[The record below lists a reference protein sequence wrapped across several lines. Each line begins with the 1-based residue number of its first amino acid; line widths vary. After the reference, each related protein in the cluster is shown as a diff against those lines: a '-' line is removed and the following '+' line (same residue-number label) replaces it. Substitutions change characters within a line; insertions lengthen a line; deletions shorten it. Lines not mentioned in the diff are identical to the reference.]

1 MNEDQIEIRSVVKFL
16 WLKDYNNKDIYE
28 EICSVYGE
36 EKMTLREIQNR
47 IKSLEE
53 GNHSLFDKV
62 RSGRPLKND
71 LIDPISHIME
81 EDPYISTKKLAKKL
95 NVAKQTIKRI
105 LIEELHM
112 VKINFKWVPYT
123 LNENIRKQRIEMAKK
138 LLHFLTTASE
148 KTLDQLM
155 TQDETWI
162 YLNNPRKTMWI
173 KEGHEPPINVKQNI
187 GSKKV
192 MISVIW
198 SRTGVK
204 SITMLPPGQ
213 KFNKEF
219 YLDKVIGNFAKKYK
233 TNGKIFHMDNA
244 RPHLVTNE
252 LKKMGIRRLDHP
264 PYSPDIAPSDFFLF
278 GFLSFQLEGCY
289 FNDENELL
297 CEVKNILTSLSSIEC
312 RKAIDSWINRLRMVI
327 DRDGAYVP

>member
-47 IKSLEE
+47 TKSLEE

-123 LNENIRKQRIEMAKK
+123 LNENIRKQRIEMAKN
-138 LLHFLTTASE
+138 
-148 KTLDQLM
+148 
-155 TQDETWI
+155 
-162 YLNNPRKTMWI
+162 YY
-173 KEGHEPPINVKQNI
+173 
-187 GSKKV
+187 
-192 MISVIW
+192 IS
-198 SRTGVK
+198 
-204 SITMLPPGQ
+204 
-213 KFNKEF
+213 
-219 YLDKVIGNFAKKYK
+219 
-233 TNGKIFHMDNA
+233 
-244 RPHLVTNE
+244 
-252 LKKMGIRRLDHP
+252 
-264 PYSPDIAPSDFFLF
+264 
-278 GFLSFQLEGCY
+278 
-289 FNDENELL
+289 
-297 CEVKNILTSLSSIEC
+297 
-312 RKAIDSWINRLRMVI
+312 
-327 DRDGAYVP
+327 

>member
-1 MNEDQIEIRSVVKFL
+1 M
-16 WLKDYNNKDIYE
+16 
-28 EICSVYGE
+28 
-36 EKMTLREIQNR
+36 
-47 IKSLEE
+47 
-53 GNHSLFDKV
+53 
-62 RSGRPLKND
+62 
-71 LIDPISHIME
+71 
-81 EDPYISTKKLAKKL
+81 
-95 NVAKQTIKRI
+95 
-105 LIEELHM
+105 
-112 VKINFKWVPYT
+112 
-123 LNENIRKQRIEMAKK
+123 
-138 LLHFLTTASE
+138 TTASE

-233 TNGKIFHMDNA
+233 TKVVYGRLWHAPAYHYSKGS
-244 RPHLVTNE
+244 RPWTPF
-252 LKKMGIRRLDHP
+252 KK
-264 PYSPDIAPSDFFLF
+264 PDIQKV
-278 GFLSFQLEGCY
+278 LSFTY
-289 FNDENELL
+289 S
-297 CEVKNILTSLSSIEC
+297 KS
-312 RKAIDSWINRLRMVI
+312 
-327 DRDGAYVP
+327 

>member
-1 MNEDQIEIRSVVKFL
+1 
-16 WLKDYNNKDIYE
+16 
-28 EICSVYGE
+28 
-36 EKMTLREIQNR
+36 
-47 IKSLEE
+47 
-53 GNHSLFDKV
+53 
-62 RSGRPLKND
+62 
-71 LIDPISHIME
+71 
-81 EDPYISTKKLAKKL
+81 
-95 NVAKQTIKRI
+95 
-105 LIEELHM
+105 
-112 VKINFKWVPYT
+112 
-123 LNENIRKQRIEMAKK
+123 
-138 LLHFLTTASE
+138 
-148 KTLDQLM
+148 M